1 MIKFCRNCGEEL
13 TTSTA
18 KTCSN
23 CSSNAVK
30 ATAYCRYCGYA
41 TTFEAVTCSHCGAAL
56 KPLPS
61 SVRTLFEYPR
71 LSAKMGKI
79 VNLSIVFIMVAS
91 YVVFSLPKS
100 ITKPVKA
107 ATSDAVM
114 ASTGY
119 TALPLNSIEA
129 SPPLIPE
136 LVTYG
141 MTYVPPGITVNTIRH
156 LTVYAVYKNTTS
168 ANATKAVRL
177 VNITDNC
184 TYTSPNERIAT
195 VNQSGAVKATGPGT
209 INITISYTAA
219 PGSANMS
226 AASDGK
232 KLATFTTNV
241 QVFVK

>member
-1 MIKFCRNCGEEL
+1 MVKFCRSCGQEL
-13 TTSTA
+13 AVSTD
-18 KTCSN
+18 KTCAS
-23 CSSNAVK
+23 CASNAVK
-30 ATAYCRYCGYA
+30 SADYCRYCGHHTTVEDA
-41 TTFEAVTCSHCGAAL
+41 TCAYCGAAI

-61 SVRTLFEYPR
+61 SMRTLFEHPR

-79 VNLSIVFIMVAS
+79 VNLSIVSVMVVS

-100 ITKPVKA
+100 ITKPVTT

-114 ASTGY
+114 AATGY
-119 TALPLNSIEA
+119 TTLPLNSIEA

-136 LVTYG
+136 LPNYG
-141 MTYVPPGITVNTIRH
+141 MTYVPPGITVNTIRQ
-156 LTVYAVYKNTTS
+156 LTIYAVYKNTTS

-184 TYTSPNERIAT
+184 TYTSTNEAIVT

-219 PGSANMS
+219 PGSPNMS
-226 AASDGK
+226 TASDGK
-232 KLATFTTNV
+232 KPETFTTKV